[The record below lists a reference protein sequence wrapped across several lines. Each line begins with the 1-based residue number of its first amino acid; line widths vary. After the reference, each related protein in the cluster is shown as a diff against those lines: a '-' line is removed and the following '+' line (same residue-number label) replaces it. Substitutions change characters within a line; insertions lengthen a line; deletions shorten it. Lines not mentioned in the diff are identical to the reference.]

1 MTQGAGQ
8 PTYVAVVGAGSE
20 DPVAEALAE
29 ALGERLARAG
39 AVVVHGGLGGVM
51 AGVSRGAAR
60 AGGISVGLLPGRDRA
75 EANPWVSVAL
85 PTGMGE
91 LRNGLVA
98 LAGDVVVAVGGEYGT
113 LSEVA
118 FALKLG
124 RPVVGLGT
132 WTLGRPD
139 GTEEYGIVRVADP
152 AEASALAMRLAR
164 RIRADDQR

>member
-1 MTQGAGQ
+1 MTPTDAQ
-8 PTYVAVVGAGSE
+8 PTYVAVVGTGS
-20 DPVAEALAE
+20 DDAVAEALAE

-51 AGVSRGAAR
+51 AGVSRGVAR
-60 AGGISVGLLPGRDRA
+60 VGGISVGLLPGRDRTD
-75 EANPWVSVAL
+75 ANPWVSIAV

-118 FALKLG
+118 FALKVG
-124 RPVVGLGT
+124 RPVVGLTT
-132 WTLGRPD
+132 WALRRPD
-139 GTEEYGIVRVADP
+139 GTDESGIVRASDP
-152 AEASALAMRLAR
+152 DEACELALRLVR
-164 RIRADDQR
+164 RT